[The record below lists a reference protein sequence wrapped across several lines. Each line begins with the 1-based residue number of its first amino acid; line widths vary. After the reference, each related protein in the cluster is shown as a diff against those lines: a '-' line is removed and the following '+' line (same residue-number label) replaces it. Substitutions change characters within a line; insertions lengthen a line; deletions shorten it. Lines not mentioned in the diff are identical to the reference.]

1 MAGLVVAL
9 KLLVAHFAADFLLQ
23 TWPVA
28 AKKGKRLKYLLVH
41 VATLLAVTML
51 LFAYEL
57 GSYLTPI
64 LILALVHGGIDLV
77 TARKFPANWKT
88 LIVDQALHWLS
99 IALVAAWVGAVPW
112 YWFSQGLRGFLS
124 DERALIIGLGYLVSL
139 FFGSILVERIC
150 NQFDNLARLA
160 ENTRLADDT
169 GLMDDAGGGAPGEVH
184 GVPHPLSDPEVARME
199 DAAGTFIG
207 VMERFLVTT
216 FIIFGQYGAV
226 GYVFAAKSI
235 GKFAEQDSDGRR
247 QRFPA
252 YYLVGTLASFA
263 VAVVVG
269 LAVNKLLQVV
279 R

>member
-1 MAGLVVAL
+1 M
-9 KLLVAHFAADFLLQ
+9 
-23 TWPVA
+23 
-28 AKKGKRLKYLLVH
+28 
-41 VATLLAVTML
+41 
-51 LFAYEL
+51 
-57 GSYLTPI
+57 
-64 LILALVHGGIDLV
+64 HGGIDLV

-112 YWFSQGLRGFLS
+112 YWFSQELRGFLS

-160 ENTRLADDT
+160 ENARLAGDT